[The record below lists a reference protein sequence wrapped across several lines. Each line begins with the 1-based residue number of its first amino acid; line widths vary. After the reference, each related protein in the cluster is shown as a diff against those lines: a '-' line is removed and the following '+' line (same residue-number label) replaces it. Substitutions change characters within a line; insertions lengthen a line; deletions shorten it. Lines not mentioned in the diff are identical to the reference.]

1 MNKKISIRGVF
12 GLLLGV
18 ILYGCNQTNKEKFY
32 KLDSDDTGIFFN
44 NVNAENEQINIFTYE
59 YLYNGG
65 GVAVGDINNDGLPD
79 IYFSSNNLENK
90 LYLNK
95 GNFKF
100 EDITSLSGAGC
111 HKGWKTGV
119 SMVDIN
125 ADGWL
130 DIYVCRSADGDPNNR
145 KNSLLINNGDLTFS
159 DRASDYGLDDN
170 SYSTQAA
177 FFDYDRDGDLD
188 IFLLNHSLLQIS
200 NSFNIKV
207 INRLD
212 RYPHVGNRLLR
223 NDGGRFVDVSDTS
236 GIYGPASN
244 YGLGVGVSDF
254 NNDGWPDLY
263 ISNDYV
269 DSDKLLINDQKGK
282 FIMAT
287 DSMLSQ
293 ISQFSM
299 GLDIGDV
306 NRDGN
311 MDIMTLDMLPEDN
324 KRQKLLFGPE
334 HYYVYSSMQ
343 KNGYS
348 SQCMRNMLHL
358 NNGNASFSEIGQISG
373 VSNTDWSW
381 SALFADF
388 DNDGFQDL
396 FVSNGYKRDFTNH
409 DFLNYKADQEI
420 KIAQKKAGIY
430 TEMFEKIPSSK
441 PTNYLFK
448 NSGGLQFDNVSDQ
461 WGFDE
466 GGLTHGAAYADLD
479 NDGDLDIILNNM
491 DATAGIYRN
500 NVGDIQK
507 NNYLKIKLLGNDK
520 NYFAIGA
527 RVIVFAND
535 QLIVREQYPVRGF
548 QSSVEPIL
556 HFGLDSVTQVDSIH
570 VFWPKGSL
578 QKLMGTSVNQ
588 TLSIK
593 ESDTNHSTIA
603 QKPIVSPL
611 LEEVQISPI
620 SHLENEFIDFLIQ
633 PLLPRMY
640 STQGPAMVIGDINGD
655 ALNDLFVG
663 GGKGHKGAIYLKNH
677 KGDYSKLQQSFDGA
691 TEDVDASFFDADGD
705 GDLDLYV
712 VSGGY
717 EFSSNEG
724 GLQDR
729 LYINKGDGKFNKA
742 KNRLPSFL
750 SSGSCVRPFDFDGD
764 GDLDLFVGGR
774 IIPGSYPKVPLSY
787 LLENDGKGFFKV
799 VTSSVAPD
807 LQRIGMVTDAKWA
820 DINGDGKQDII
831 VVGEWM
837 GIKIFINENGKLIDK
852 SDEFLDNAYKGWW
865 NTIEVIDLDGDGDMD
880 FIVGNLGMNN
890 QMKASRESPVSM
902 QYADYDENGS
912 VDPILFYHIQGKSFP
927 YASRDEL
934 IAQLPML
941 KKRFVDYE
949 SYSSAVLETIFT
961 EKEQALS
968 KELIATTFE
977 TSVFI
982 NDANQQ
988 FSKMSF
994 PIEAQF
1000 SPVYS
1005 IAVLDV
1011 NGDDV
1016 LDIVLGGNLEKA
1028 RVRTGKYTGN
1038 NGFVFLGSTSGTY
1051 HYLNQNNSGLNVSGD
1066 VRKIIVDRN
1075 RILFGRNNSDVMIYE
1090 INGDIEIP

>member
-1 MNKKISIRGVF
+1 MNKRTLMRCVI

-18 ILYGCNQTNKEKFY
+18 ILFGCNQSNKKKFY

-65 GVAVGDINNDGLPD
+65 GVAIGDINNDGLSD
-79 IYFSSNNLENK
+79 IYFSSNNLENR

-111 HKGWKTGV
+111 QKGWKTGV
-119 SMVDIN
+119 SMVDVN

-145 KNSLLINNGDLTFS
+145 KNSLLINNGDLTFT
-159 DRASDYGLDDN
+159 DRASDYGLDDE
-170 SYSTQAA
+170 SYSTQSV

-188 IFLLNHSLLQIS
+188 AFLLNHSLLQIS
-200 NSFNIKV
+200 NSFNIKA
-207 INRLD
+207 INRVD
-212 RYPHVGNRLLR
+212 RYPHVGNKLLR
-223 NDGGRFVDVSDTS
+223 NDNGQFVDVSDSS

-269 DSDKLLINDQKGK
+269 DSDKLLINDQQGK

-299 GLDIGDV
+299 GLDIADL

-334 HYYVYSSMQ
+334 HYYVYSMMQ

-348 SQCMRNMLHL
+348 NQCMRNMLHL
-358 NNGNASFSEIGQISG
+358 NNGNGSFSEIGQIAG
-373 VSNTDWSW
+373 ISNTDWSW

-420 KIAQKKAGIY
+420 KITQKKEGIY
-430 TEMFEKIPSSK
+430 TEMIKKIPSSK

-448 NSGGLQFDNVSDQ
+448 NSGGYQFNDVSAE

-479 NDGDLDIILNNM
+479 NDGDLDMILNNM
-491 DATAGIYRN
+491 DETAGIYRN
-500 NVGDIQK
+500 NIGDQLK
-507 NNYLKIKLLGNDK
+507 NNYLKIKLSGKDHNR
-520 NYFAIGA
+520 FAIGA
-527 RVIVFAND
+527 RVIVFAKGE
-535 QLIVREQYPVRGF
+535 LIIREQYPVRGF
-548 QSSVEPIL
+548 QSSIDPIL
-556 HFGLDSVTQVDSIH
+556 HFGLDSVTYVDSVH
-570 VFWPKGSL
+570 VYWPKGNL
-578 QKLMGTSVNQ
+578 QIIKGTSVNQ
-588 TLSIK
+588 VLTIK
-593 ESDTNHSTIA
+593 EADTTNPITPVKSISNPLFEEIKMTQINHI
-603 QKPIVSPL
+603 
-611 LEEVQISPI
+611 
-620 SHLENEFIDFLIQ
+620 ENEFVDFLIQ

-640 STQGPAMVIGDINGD
+640 STKGPAMIIGDVNGD
-655 ALNDLFVG
+655 ELSDLFIG
-663 GGKGHKGAIYLKNH
+663 GGKGHKGAIYLKNEG
-677 KGDYSKLQQSFDGA
+677 GDYSLSEQNFDSNP
-691 TEDVDASFFDADGD
+691 EDVDASFFDADGD
-705 GDLDLYV
+705 GDQDLYV

-717 EFSSNEG
+717 EFSSNEK

-729 LYINKGDGKFNKA
+729 LYINKGDGKFEKSE
-742 KNRLPSFL
+742 NRLPFFL
-750 SSGSCVRPFDFDGD
+750 SSGSCVRPFDYDGD
-764 GDLDLFVGGR
+764 NDLDLFVGGS
-774 IIPGSYPKVPLSY
+774 IVPGEYPKIPTSY
-787 LLENDGKGFFKV
+787 LLENDGGGFFKI
-799 VTSSVAPD
+799 VTSTVAPE
-807 LQRIGMVTDAKWA
+807 LQKIGMVSDAKWA
-820 DINGDGKQDII
+820 DFNGDGLEDIV

-837 GIKIFINENGKLIDK
+837 GIKILINENGKFSDK
-852 SDEFLDNAYKGWW
+852 SDEFLDDAYKGWW
-865 NTIEVIDLDGDGDMD
+865 NTIDVNDLDGDGDMD
-880 FIVGNLGMNN
+880 FIAGNLGMNN
-890 QMKASRESPVSM
+890 QMKPSVESPVTL
-902 QYADYDENGS
+902 QYADYDGNGS

-949 SYSSAVLETIFT
+949 SYSSAVYNTIFT
-961 EKEQALS
+961 EKEQKLS
-968 KELIATTFE
+968 KELVATTFE

-982 NDANQQ
+982 NDIHKR
-988 FSKMSF
+988 FSRIPL
-994 PIEAQF
+994 PIQAQF
-1000 SPVYS
+1000 APVFS
-1005 IAVLDV
+1005 IAAVDV
-1011 NGDDV
+1011 NGDDI
-1016 LDIVLGGNLEKA
+1016 LDIVLGGNLEKT

-1038 NGFVFLGSTSGTY
+1038 NGFVFTGTADGSY
-1051 HYLNQNNSGLNVSGD
+1051 HYLNQSNSGLNVSGD
-1066 VRKIIVDRN
+1066 VRKIIVDEN
-1075 RILFGRNNSDVMIYE
+1075 RLLFGRNNSYVMAYE
-1090 INGDIEIP
+1090 IKRKF

>member
-1 MNKKISIRGVF
+1 MNKKISIRGIF

-18 ILYGCNQTNKEKFY
+18 ILFGCNQTNKKKFY
-32 KLDSDDTGIFFN
+32 RLESDDTGIFFN
-44 NVNAENEQINIFTYE
+44 NINAENEQINIFTYE

-65 GVAVGDINNDGLPD
+65 GVAIGDINNDGLTD

-111 HKGWKTGV
+111 QKGWKTGV

-145 KNSLLINNGDLTFS
+145 KNSLLINNGDLTFT

-188 IFLLNHSLLQIS
+188 AFLLNHSLLQIS

-212 RYPHVGNRLLR
+212 RYPYVGNRLLR

-358 NNGNASFSEIGQISG
+358 NSGNSTFSEIGQIAG

-448 NSGGLQFDNVSDQ
+448 NSGGLQFDNVSDL

-479 NDGDLDIILNNM
+479 NDGDLDMILNNM
-491 DATAGIYRN
+491 DANAGIYRN
-500 NVGDIQK
+500 NVGDILK
-507 NNYLKIKLLGNDK
+507 NNYLKIKLLGNDQ
-520 NYFAIGA
+520 NHFAIGA
-527 RVIVFAND
+527 RVIVFAKG

-548 QSSVEPIL
+548 QSSVDPIL

-570 VFWPKGSL
+570 VLWPKGGL

-588 TLSIK
+588 ILSIK
-593 ESDTNHSTIA
+593 ESDTNHSTIV
-603 QKPIVSPL
+603 QKSIASPL
-611 LEEVQISPI
+611 LEEVQIMPI
-620 SHLENEFIDFLIQ
+620 SHVENEFIDFLIQ

-729 LYINKGDGKFNKA
+729 LYINKGDGKFDKA

-774 IIPGSYPKVPLSY
+774 IVPGSYPKVPLSY
-787 LLENDGKGFFKV
+787 LLENDGKGFFKI

-807 LQRIGMVTDAKWA
+807 LQRIGMVSDAKWA
-820 DINGDGKQDII
+820 DLNGDGKQDII

-837 GIKIFINENGKLIDK
+837 GIKVFINESGKLIDM
-852 SDEFLDNAYKGWW
+852 SDKFLNDAYQGWW
-865 NTIEVIDLDGDGDMD
+865 NTIEVNDLDGDGDMD
-880 FIVGNLGMNN
+880 FIAGNLGMNN
-890 QMKASRESPVSM
+890 QMKASHESPVSM
-902 QYADYDENGS
+902 QYADYDDNGS

-949 SYSSAVLETIFT
+949 SYSSAVLETILT

-968 KELIATTFE
+968 KELVATTFE

-988 FSKMSF
+988 FSKISL

-1005 IAVLDV
+1005 IAVLDI

-1016 LDIVLGGNLEKA
+1016 LDIILGGNLEKT

-1038 NGFVFLGSTSGTY
+1038 NGFVFIGSTSGTY

-1090 INGDIEIP
+1090 IKGDIEIL

>member
-1 MNKKISIRGVF
+1 MNKKISIRGVV

-18 ILYGCNQTNKEKFY
+18 ILFGCNQTNKEKFY

-100 EDITSLSGAGC
+100 EDITNLSGAGC
-111 HKGWKTGV
+111 QKGWKTGV

-145 KNSLLINNGDLTFS
+145 KNSLLINNGDLTFT

-188 IFLLNHSLLQIS
+188 AFLLNHSLLQIS

-479 NDGDLDIILNNM
+479 NDGDLDMILNNM

-500 NVGDIQK
+500 NVGDILE
-507 NNYLKIKLLGNDK
+507 NNYLKIKLLGNDQ
-520 NYFAIGA
+520 NHFAIGA
-527 RVIVFAND
+527 RVIVFAKG

-548 QSSVEPIL
+548 QSSVDPIL

-570 VFWPKGSL
+570 VFWPRGGL

-588 TLSIK
+588 ILSIK
-593 ESDTNHSTIA
+593 ESDTNHLTIA
-603 QKPIVSPL
+603 QKPIASPL
-611 LEEVQISPI
+611 LEEVQVMSI
-620 SHLENEFIDFLIQ
+620 SHVENEFIDFLIQ

-663 GGKGHKGAIYLKNH
+663 GGKGHRGAIYLKNH
-677 KGDYSKLQQSFDGA
+677 EGDYSKLQQSFDGA
-691 TEDVDASFFDADGD
+691 TEDVDASFFDAEGD

-729 LYINKGDGKFNKA
+729 LYINKGDGKFDKA

-750 SSGSCVRPFDFDGD
+750 SSGSCVRPFDFDED

-774 IIPGSYPKVPLSY
+774 IIPGSYPKAPLSY

-807 LQRIGMVTDAKWA
+807 LQRIGMESDAKWA
-820 DINGDGKQDII
+820 DLNGDGKQDII

-837 GIKIFINENGKLIDK
+837 GIKVFINENGKLIDK
-852 SDEFLDNAYKGWW
+852 SDEFLDNAYQGWW
-865 NTIEVIDLDGDGDMD
+865 NTIEVNDLDGDGDMD

-902 QYADYDENGS
+902 QYADYDDNGS

-968 KELIATTFE
+968 KELVATTFE

-982 NDANQQ
+982 NNANQQ
-988 FSKMSF
+988 FAKMSL

-1011 NGDDV
+1011 NGDDI
-1016 LDIVLGGNLEKA
+1016 LDIILGGNLEKT

-1038 NGFVFLGSTSGTY
+1038 NGFVFIGNISGTY

-1066 VRKIIVDRN
+1066 VRKIIIDGD

-1090 INGDIEIP
+1090 IKGDIGIL

>member
-1 MNKKISIRGVF
+1 MYKKMSIFRLF
-12 GLLLGV
+12 GLWLG
-18 ILYGCNQTNKEKFY
+18 IFLFGCNQINKKKFY

-65 GVAVGDINNDGLPD
+65 GVAIGDINNDGLPD

-111 HKGWKTGV
+111 KNGWKTGV
-119 SMVDIN
+119 AMVDIN

-130 DIYVCRSADGDPNNR
+130 DIYVCRSADGDPKNR
-145 KNSLLINNGDLTFS
+145 KNSLLINNKDLTFT
-159 DRASDYGLDDN
+159 DRASEYGLDDE
-170 SYSTQAA
+170 SYSTQSV

-188 IFLLNHSLLQIS
+188 AFLLNHSLLQIS

-207 INRLD
+207 INRVE

-223 NDGGRFVDVSDTS
+223 NDGGRFVDVSDSS

-263 ISNDYV
+263 VSNDYV
-269 DSDKLLINDQKGK
+269 DSDKLLINDQHGK

-299 GLDIGDV
+299 GLDIADV

-334 HYYVYSSMQ
+334 HYYVYSMMQ

-348 SQCMRNMLHL
+348 SQCMRNMLHM
-358 NNGNASFSEIGQISG
+358 NNGNGSFNEIGQFAG

-381 SALFADF
+381 SALFADL

-420 KIAQKKAGIY
+420 KIAQKKEGIY
-430 TEMFEKIPSSK
+430 TEMIDKIPSSK
-441 PTNYLFK
+441 PINYLFK
-448 NSGGLQFDNVSDQ
+448 NSHGQRFNNVSSE

-479 NDGDLDIILNNM
+479 NDGDLDMVLNNM
-491 DATAGIYRN
+491 DANAGVYRN
-500 NVGDIQK
+500 NIGDQLN
-507 NNYLKIKLLGNDK
+507 NNYLKIKLLGKDK

-527 RVIVFAND
+527 RVTLFTKGNS
-535 QLIVREQYPVRGF
+535 LIREQYPVRGF
-548 QSSVEPIL
+548 QSSVDPIL
-556 HFGLDSVTQVDSIH
+556 HFGLDTVAIIDSIH
-570 VFWPKGSL
+570 IRWPSGRL
-578 QKLMGTSVNQ
+578 QKFDRITANQ
-588 TLSIK
+588 AIEIK
-593 ESDTNHSTIA
+593 ENADQNLNMDQQLPLKPYLRQVLIDKINH
-603 QKPIVSPL
+603 K
-611 LEEVQISPI
+611 
-620 SHLENEFIDFLIQ
+620 ENEFIDFLTQ

-640 STQGPAMVIGDINGD
+640 STQGPAMAKGDINGD
-655 ALNDLFVG
+655 QFNDIFIG
-663 GGKGHKGAIYLKNH
+663 GSKGFKGAIYTRNEIGNYQKIE
-677 KGDYSKLQQSFDGA
+677 QVFDGA
-691 TEDVDASFFDADGD
+691 PEDVDASFFDADGD
-705 GDLDLYV
+705 GDQDLYV

-717 EFSSNEG
+717 EFSSNEKN
-724 GLQDR
+724 LQDR
-729 LYINKGDGKFNKA
+729 LFMNFGEGKFEKSEI
-742 KNRLPSFL
+742 RLPKFL
-750 SSGSCVRPFDFDGD
+750 SSGSCVRPCDFDD
-764 GDLDLFVGGR
+764 DNDVDLFIGGR
-774 IIPGSYPKVPLSY
+774 IVPGKYPEIPKSFI
-787 LLENDGKGFFKV
+787 LENDGEGFFKI
-799 VTSSVAPD
+799 VTDLIAPE
-807 LQRIGMVTDAKWA
+807 LSHVGMVTDARWV
-820 DINGDGKQDII
+820 DVDGDGDKDIVI
-831 VVGEWM
+831 VGEWM
-837 GIKIFINENGKLIDK
+837 GIKIFIHENGKLIDK
-852 SDEFLDNAYKGWW
+852 SDDFLDNPYNGWW
-865 NTIEVIDLDGDGDMD
+865 NTIEVNDLDGDGDMD
-880 FIVGNLGMNN
+880 LIAGNFGMNN
-890 QMKASRESPVSM
+890 QMKPSLENPVTLR
-902 QYADYDENGS
+902 YADYDSNGS
-912 VDPILFYHIQGKSFP
+912 VDPILFYYIQGKSFP

-949 SYSSAVLETIFT
+949 SYSSAVFETIFT
-961 EKEQALS
+961 DNEQKIS
-968 KELIATTFE
+968 KELVANTFE

-982 NDANQQ
+982 NDKGKK
-988 FSKMSF
+988 FSSTPLPF
-994 PIEAQF
+994 QAQF
-1000 SPVYS
+1000 SPVFS
-1005 IAVLDV
+1005 IAVVDV
-1011 NGDDV
+1011 NGDNF
-1016 LDIVLGGNLEKA
+1016 LDIVLGGNLEKT

-1038 NGFVFLGSTSGTY
+1038 NGFVFTGSADGSY
-1051 HYLNQNNSGLNVSGD
+1051 HYLSQNNSGLNVSGD
-1066 VRKIIVDRN
+1066 VRKIIVDDN
-1075 RILFGRNNSDVMIYE
+1075 RLLFAINNADIMAYE
-1090 INGDIEIP
+1090 IKGNDVFP